1 MEENKTMEMEV
12 MDNNEVVDTYE
23 SEETSGKGISVVAV
37 GAIAA
42 GIGLGI
48 VAAKKCKGK
57 LEDWKVK
64 SLEKKGYVVTKPETD
79 VVDAEAEVVDS
90 DEDEEK

>member
-1 MEENKTMEMEV
+1 MEENKTMEMEA
-12 MDNNEVVDTYE
+12 MDNEVYDME
-23 SEETSGKGISVVAV
+23 PEKTSGKRFPVVAV

-48 VAAKKCKGK
+48 VVAKKCKGK
-57 LEDWKVK
+57 LEELKIK

-79 VVDAEAEVVDS
+79 VVEAEVVDS
-90 DEDEEK
+90 VEEDEEK

>member
-12 MDNNEVVDTYE
+12 MNNNETMDTYE
-23 SEETSGKGISVVAV
+23 PEETSGKRFPVIAV

-48 VAAKKCKGK
+48 VAAKKCKSK

-64 SLEKKGYVVTKPETD
+64 SLEKKGYHVTKPETD

-90 DEDEEK
+90 DEDEK

>member
-12 MDNNEVVDTYE
+12 MNNNEAMDTYE
-23 SEETSGKGISVVAV
+23 PEENSGKRISVVAV

-48 VAAKKCKGK
+48 VVAKKCKGK
-57 LEDWKVK
+57 LEELKIK
-64 SLEKKGYVVTKPETD
+64 SLEKKGYVVTKPET
-79 VVDAEAEVVDS
+79 EVVDS
-90 DEDEEK
+90 DEEDEEK

>member
-1 MEENKTMEMEV
+1 MEENKTMEMEA
-12 MDNNEVVDTYE
+12 MDNEVYDME
-23 SEETSGKGISVVAV
+23 PEETSGKRFPVVAV

-48 VAAKKCKGK
+48 VVAKKCKGK
-57 LEDWKVK
+57 LEELKIK

-79 VVDAEAEVVDS
+79 VVAEVVDS
-90 DEDEEK
+90 VEEDEEK

>member
-12 MDNNEVVDTYE
+12 MNNNEAMDTYE
-23 SEETSGKGISVVAV
+23 PEETSGKRISVVAV

-48 VAAKKCKGK
+48 AVAKKCKGK

-64 SLEKKGYVVTKPETD
+64 SLEKKGYHVTKPET
-79 VVDAEAEVVDS
+79 EVVDS
-90 DEDEEK
+90 DEDEK

>member
-1 MEENKTMEMEV
+1 MEENKTMEV
-12 MDNNEVVDTYE
+12 MNNNEAMDTYE
-23 SEETSGKGISVVAV
+23 PEETSGKRFPVIAV

-48 VAAKKCKGK
+48 VAAKKCKSK

-64 SLEKKGYVVTKPETD
+64 SLEKKGYHVTKPETD
-79 VVDAEAEVVDS
+79 VVTEMEVVDS
-90 DEDEEK
+90 DEDEK

>member
-12 MDNNEVVDTYE
+12 MNNNEAMDTYE
-23 SEETSGKGISVVAV
+23 PEETSGKRISVVAV

-48 VAAKKCKGK
+48 VVAKKCKSK

-64 SLEKKGYVVTKPETD
+64 SLEKKSYHVTKPETD
-79 VVDAEAEVVDS
+79 VVDAEAEVVEADQ
-90 DEDEEK
+90 DEK